1 MSREKSYVA
10 KWVTV
15 EGEVQ
20 AKRFQA
26 SSYPRVEPHGE
37 QIGPGGG
44 PVLYD
49 VYSDEERVLTVM
61 GHKFISITNEDA

>member
-1 MSREKSYVA
+1 MSKEKFYVA

-26 SSYPRVEPHGE
+26 SSYPRVETHRE
-37 QIGPGGG
+37 QISPGEG

-49 VYSDEERVLTVM
+49 IYADNERVLTVI
-61 GHKFISITNEDA
+61 GHKFIAITNEDA